1 MSRSLS
7 LFALLDMA
15 PPSPGADDS
24 DSSRGCSPMAFD
36 PLNLRK
42 PKTTVQHSPLFK
54 LPDDIF
60 KCVLDYLDRDEA
72 WSLKRLC
79 KGMSTSESVNQLLY
93 KYPIQLADVRD
104 LRLGEWKYRAN
115 GQVRWQAF
123 QESITHEN
131 RGYVQKLA
139 VSHWA
144 SIDDFRW
151 IEANLPALASL
162 DISAIKDF
170 VWTPEETW
178 TWKMLAEACPKLFA
192 RLDELEV
199 ANWADYTAHSRIEYS
214 YSYNDYRFK
223 QKFRLSRRRGG
234 GSVAKEIF
242 PLCARL
248 KTLAIRER
256 YSGFHT
262 WNEWEVHQR
271 VCCLVDGVQSNCPS
285 SLTKLK
291 VHDYAPY
298 RSLFS
303 TDATDWPQI
312 TDVEI
317 GLYSWME
324 DRRERDV
331 IGPIPYRITQG
342 HHHRDEEEA
351 FDDKSFDECKRDH
364 MTLGNHVV
372 QGVGAS
378 FEDLLQSLQ
387 TISKKYPKINIK
399 PIRNLENIT
408 LHPFHLVNVMQR
420 RQHFGQNNAQNNS
433 TPPVD
438 PCSNAEVQEAIRWL
452 LNKCDWKPI
461 LARDSMMCDV
471 FPANL
476 EPSRTFLAKPEVMRR
491 IHAMV
496 STLRGLNIPIRLSIG
511 DRTNT
516 SPSSGL
522 DGSLYFGDFKTF
534 AGTGDDKVEQLLPT
548 QASFNLSPIAYLVD
562 ELTIQYPVDVPG
574 VAGYSR
580 LHRRQSPAEKV
591 LMDREMRGWRRFW
604 ARYASQFTN
613 LKKLTTNVPNDIY
626 DDWAKSALPA
636 LLEDGR
642 WEMLEVREEQHDVAS
657 LLGGCLSYSTWRFG
671 WRKRGRARFVQRVF
685 FRRDAAPLPLVD
697 PHGGLDEQARDDRHI
712 PDSEIAD
719 QDHTGHRFW
728 AVKEDE
734 ANPQKN
740 EANAESGNSSAK
752 RKAPDD
758 EGKDSKKPRLDTGT
772 PDISPT
778 SRRLLDESDRV
789 LQEARRAR
797 REMWDV

>member
-1 MSRSLS
+1 
-7 LFALLDMA
+7 MA
-15 PPSPGADDS
+15 PPSPTADDS
-24 DSSRGCSPMAFD
+24 ESSPGCSPMAFD

-42 PKTTVQHSPLFK
+42 PKTTVQNSPLFK

-79 KGMSTSESVNQLLY
+79 KGMSRSESVSQLLY
-93 KYPIQLADVRD
+93 KYPIQLTDVRD
-104 LRLGEWKYRAN
+104 LRLGDWKYRAS
-115 GQVRWQAF
+115 GQIRWQAF
-123 QESITHEN
+123 QESITDEN
-131 RGYVQKLA
+131 RSYVQKLA

-151 IEANLPALASL
+151 IEASLPALTSL
-162 DISAIKDF
+162 DISPIKDF

-178 TWKMLAEACPKLFA
+178 TWNMLADACPKLFG
-192 RLDELEV
+192 RLEELEV

-242 PLCARL
+242 PLCNKL

-303 TDATDWPQI
+303 TDATDWSQI

-342 HHHRDEEEA
+342 HHHREEEEA

-387 TISKKYPKINIK
+387 TISNKYPNINIK

-420 RQHFGQNNAQNNS
+420 RQHFGAHNQQNN
-433 TPPVD
+433 TPPPAD

-452 LNKCDWKPI
+452 LKKCDWKPV
-461 LARDSMMCDV
+461 LAWDSMMCDV

-476 EPSRTFLAKPEVMRR
+476 EPNRTFLPKPEVLSRVQ
-491 IHAMV
+491 AMV
-496 STLRGLNIPIRLSIG
+496 STLRGLSIPIRLSIG
-511 DRTNT
+511 DRANT

-522 DGSLYFGDFKTF
+522 DGSLYFGDYKTF
-534 AGTGDDKVEQLLPT
+534 IGTGDDKVEQLLPT
-548 QASFNLSPIAYLVD
+548 QAAFNLSPIAHMVD

-574 VAGYSR
+574 VSGYLR
-580 LHRRQSPAEKV
+580 PHRRPSPAEKA
-591 LMDREMRGWRRFW
+591 LMDREMTGWRRFW
-604 ARYASQFTN
+604 ARYAAQFTN
-613 LKKLTTNVPNDIY
+613 LKKLTANVPNDIY
-626 DDWAKSALPA
+626 DDWAKTELPA
-636 LLEDGR
+636 LLADQR
-642 WEMLEVREEQHDVAS
+642 WEMLEVSDDRADLGFLGAYFPFAS
-657 LLGGCLSYSTWRFG
+657 WRYGLGRKKGRF
-671 WRKRGRARFVQRVF
+671 KFVQRVF
-685 FRRDAAPLPLVD
+685 FRLDDKPLHVAPAAAQVLDSLSAQEREDAHIA
-697 PHGGLDEQARDDRHI
+697 DEDI
-712 PDSEIAD
+712 TD
-719 QDHTGHRFW
+719 QDHAGHRFW
-728 AVKEDE
+728 APRLELPNEKGELH
-734 ANPQKN
+734 AN
-740 EANAESGNSSAK
+740 AK
-752 RKAPDD
+752 RKADAAGVGAANDD
-758 EGKDSKKPRLDTGT
+758 KAHAAKRMKRLTRDNEQMTRLAYDTYVNAHVG
-772 PDISPT
+772 
-778 SRRLLDESDRV
+778 
-789 LQEARRAR
+789 
-797 REMWDV
+797 